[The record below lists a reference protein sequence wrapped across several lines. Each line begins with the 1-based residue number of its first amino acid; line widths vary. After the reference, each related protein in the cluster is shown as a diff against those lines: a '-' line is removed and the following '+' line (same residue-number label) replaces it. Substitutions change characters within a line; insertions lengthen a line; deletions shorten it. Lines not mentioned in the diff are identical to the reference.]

1 MSTQNI
7 AALLAAADKKNGFPA
22 GTMASVMKQETGG
35 SDKYLADPAAYHY
48 GLNAEGRRV
57 AGHTGKV
64 STAFGPFGILESTGK
79 DPGYGVAPLKD
90 KSLEE
95 QVRFASDYLAARSKS
110 AGGLVQGL
118 AGYGEGTKYASQV
131 AGRIGI
137 KDAPAEGAV
146 AANARRLP
154 APVTEAPVVMAEAPV
169 VAEQAPVQ
177 VAQAAPPPV
186 DPAQLAAWED
196 FLQAMPRQAQPQH
209 QPQLQ
214 EPVMQMASYGTPR
227 LQVPSFNVGRPQ
239 AGPVNFAAFGQW
251 GQGRRA

>member
-7 AALLAAADKKNGFPA
+7 TALLAAADQRNGLPA
-22 GTMASVMKQETGG
+22 GTMASIMKQETGG
-35 SDKYLADPAAYHY
+35 NTKYLTDPTAYHY
-48 GLNAEGRRV
+48 GLNADGKRV

-90 KSLEE
+90 KSLDE

-137 KDAPAEGAV
+137 KGAAPVGAEA
-146 AANARRLP
+146 P
-154 APVTEAPVVMAEAPV
+154 APVMAAAPVVQEPVAPEAPVVLA
-169 VAEQAPVQ
+169 QAPV
-177 VAQAAPPPV
+177 AAPQPV
-186 DPAQLAAWED
+186 DPAQLAAWQD
-196 FLQAMPRQAQPQH
+196 FLQAMPQSRTQPG
-209 QPQLQ
+209 QP
-214 EPVMQMASYGTPR
+214 VNVADMNYGAVAPAMN
-227 LQVPSFNVGRPQ
+227 VPQFQFNPGRPQ
-239 AGPVNFAAFGQW
+239 SQPVNFEAFGKW
-251 GQGRRA
+251 GGRTA